1 MIAEQDC
8 LTVTQLTTYIK
19 RKFDYDPYL
28 TKDVYVVGQLT
39 DFRARRGHQYF
50 ALKDETDS
58 QRSAKINVVMFK
70 GAFDKLKFAPEN
82 GMKVIIRGRVSVYE
96 PTGNYQLYADSME
109 VAGLGSLQIAFQ
121 QMYDK
126 LKAEGLFDRP
136 RKSLRPFPKRI
147 AVVTSLNGAVMH
159 DIITT
164 IRRRNPLIQLVFYPA
179 KVQGDGAAATIARQ
193 IQRADQPDQYDA
205 LIVARG
211 GGSLED
217 LWPFNEEIVGRAIA
231 AAQIPVI
238 SSIGHETD
246 TTIADLAADLRAP
259 TPTAAA
265 EQASAWELSEVLM
278 QLQSLQEQLFH
289 GQKRR
294 LTQARQLVDNLAQSP
309 VLQQP
314 SRVLARPM
322 QQVDEAQIKLT
333 QAFQHRLYQAQRQVQ
348 TVSEQLQQNSPSQQ
362 LARQQLAVY
371 QASQQLIS
379 EMKRRLQTATY
390 QTQSLIDQLAALSP
404 LTVLQRGYSYVTTN
418 DQVVSNSQ
426 QLTPGETVKIH
437 FAHGTAAA
445 TITEITTEETTDA
458 NR

>member
-1 MIAEQDC
+1 MMAEQDC

-50 ALKDETDS
+50 ALKDETES

-70 GAFDKLKFAPEN
+70 GAFDKLKFEPEN

-96 PTGNYQLYADSME
+96 PTGNYQLYADHMD

-126 LKAEGLFDRP
+126 LKAEGLFERP
-136 RKSLRPFPKRI
+136 RKTLRPFPQRI
-147 AVVTSLNGAVMH
+147 AVITSLNGAVMH

-164 IRRRNPLIQLVFYPA
+164 MRRRNPLIQLAFYPA

-205 LIVARG
+205 MIVARG

-217 LWPFNEEIVGRAIA
+217 LWPFNEEVVGRAIA
-231 AAQIPVI
+231 DAQVPVI

-265 EQASAWELSEVLM
+265 EQASAWELTEVVM
-278 QLQSLQEQLFH
+278 QLQSMQQQLFH
-289 GQKRR
+289 LQKRR
-294 LTQARQLVDNLAQSP
+294 LTQARQLVDNLAQTP

-314 SRVLARPM
+314 AQVLARPM
-322 QQVDEAQIKLT
+322 QQVDEAQTKLT
-333 QAFQHRLYQAQRQVQ
+333 QALQQRLYQAQGQLQ
-348 TVSEQLQQNSPSQQ
+348 TASEQLQHHSPAQH

-371 QASQQLIS
+371 QASQQLIN
-379 EMKRRLQTATY
+379 EMNRRLQTAEY
-390 QTQSLIDQLAALSP
+390 QTQNLIDQLAALSP
-404 LTVLQRGYSYVTTN
+404 LTVLQRGYSYVTAA
-418 DQVVSNSQ
+418 DQVVSDSQ
-426 QLTPGETVKIH
+426 QLTPGETVNIH
-437 FAHGTAAA
+437 FAHGTATA

-458 NR
+458 KR